1 MGKKKKNKK
10 NRQSKPVEADDQR
23 QAAAELSDLPVPVEE
38 AEDQKAQAVSQSKSP
53 EDSPP
58 VGDTASRRDFLTLA
72 GQAAVGVC
80 ACTALAGSLRLALP
94 DFYDGPPEVFALGTP
109 ADFKTGTLTWL
120 NENDLFV
127 VRDNQ
132 GFGAF
137 SSRCTHLGCTVRRTA
152 DGFFCPCHGA
162 KYDSSGSVVLGPARR
177 PLPWFHVWLEAD
189 GRIWVDTGRQVEPGP
204 RPLSMVAEVTAEK
217 NDS

>member
-127 VRDNQ
+127 VRDSQ

-137 SSRCTHLGCTVRRTA
+137 SSRCTH
-152 DGFFCPCHGA
+152 
-162 KYDSSGSVVLGPARR
+162 
-177 PLPWFHVWLEAD
+177 
-189 GRIWVDTGRQVEPGP
+189 
-204 RPLSMVAEVTAEK
+204 
-217 NDS
+217 